1 MKGLLEAATLVHD
14 ERDVSLA
21 LERVAAVV
29 AEALGF
35 QTVVI
40 NLYRRAWDDFIVS
53 TVYGED
59 VIQDSLLG
67 CTYEHSWWEPVL
79 VDRFNCQGTFLI
91 PAGSFDWSAHGSAVR
106 FVPPARSASDDGAWH
121 YEDELFVPF
130 SATSGELLGIFC
142 VGEPLSGRRPSP
154 EELELLAAVVG
165 YAGVAV
171 EAAQQAVV
179 ASRQRR
185 SLEHLLRVSSRLTDR
200 SSAESLLGSVADAIQ
215 DALGFQKVSVNL
227 TDAEGLLVPRAFTG
241 WDAGEAAVQAST
253 PLAAFERLLDPA
265 FEIEG
270 CFLVP
275 SDEGQIRVAQTHHT
289 YRSEMNGLGPH
300 AWSNHWL
307 CVPLNSRDGQ
317 VIGVIWADDPDDR
330 LLPTRETLQALRMFA
345 NQATSAIESAND
357 FAALHEIS
365 TTRARLLEQERKQ
378 VVHLQELD
386 SLKDEF
392 VALVSHELRT
402 PLTSIQG
409 YTEILME
416 DTLLEEQQGFLS
428 VIGRNANRLM
438 CLVNDLLLIAEIQ
451 SGKLTLELSE
461 LGIDDLFADAAA
473 TARPLAA
480 EKGIDLQIDPAT
492 DLRLLGDRSRLGQ
505 VLDNLVSN
513 AIKFTPAGGTV
524 RLSAWCEGEE
534 AFVDVTDSGFG
545 IPLAEHAQ
553 MFGRFFRSSNARAA
567 EIPGT
572 GLGLAITRGIVE
584 SHAGTISF
592 ESEEGV
598 GTTFHV
604 CLPSGV
610 SGRQVELVT
619 AAH

>member
-14 ERDVSLA
+14 EHDVSLA

-59 VIQDSLLG
+59 IISDSLLG
-67 CTYEHSWWEPVL
+67 STYEHSWWEPLL
-79 VDRFNCQGTFLI
+79 VDRFDCQGTFLI

-106 FVPPARSASDDGAWH
+106 FVPPARATLDEGAWH
-121 YEDELFVPF
+121 HEDELFVPF
-130 SATSGELLGIFC
+130 SATNGELLGIFC

-165 YAGVAV
+165 YAGIAV
-171 EAAQQAVV
+171 EAAQRAVA

-185 SLEHLLRVSSRLTDR
+185 SLEHLLRVSSRLGDT
-200 SSAESLLGSVADAIQ
+200 SSAESLLGLVADAIQ

-241 WDAGEAAVQAST
+241 WDAGEATVQAST
-253 PLAAFERLLDPA
+253 PLAAFERLFDPA

-275 SDEGQIRVAQTHHT
+275 SDEGRSRVAEANHT
-289 YRSEMNGLGPH
+289 YRSEMNGRGPH

-307 CVPLNSRDGQ
+307 CVPLHSRGGR

-330 LLPTRETLQALRMFA
+330 LLPTREMLQALRMFA

-365 TTRARLLEQERKQ
+365 TTRARLLEQEREQ
-378 VVHLQELD
+378 VVHLQQLD
-386 SLKDEF
+386 ALKDEF

-409 YTEILME
+409 YTEILLE
-416 DTLLEEQQGFLS
+416 DTLVEEQRGFLN
-428 VIGRNANRLM
+428 VIGRNSNRLM
-438 CLVNDLLLIAEIQ
+438 CLVDDLLLIAEIEG
-451 SGKLTLELSE
+451 GKLALELSE
-461 LGIDDLFADAAA
+461 LRIDELVDDAAA

-480 EKGIDLQIDPAT
+480 EKGIDLQIDVTA
-492 DLRLLGDRSRLGQ
+492 DLQILGDRSRLGQ

-513 AIKFTPAGGTV
+513 AIKFTATGGTV
-524 RLSAWCEGEE
+524 RLSASNE
-534 AFVDVTDSGFG
+534 AGRAVVEVTDSGIG
-545 IPLAEHAQ
+545 IPLAEQAQ
-553 MFGRFFRSSNARAA
+553 MFGRFFRSSSARAA

-584 SHAGTISF
+584 SHGGAIGF

-598 GTTFHV
+598 GTTFRV
-604 CLPSGV
+604 SLP
-610 SGRQVELVT
+610 LVT
-619 AAH
+619 G